1 MKKQPRNRSD
11 NSELQKMLNDGILLN
26 WSDNTNLNQ
35 VQFGRDGT
43 IKVDLGNQSQ
53 ELGTSNWL
61 QWSKSLFD
69 LVSEMNIWN

>member
-35 VQFGRDGT
+35 VQFGSDGT

-53 ELGTSNWL
+53 ELGTSN
-61 QWSKSLFD
+61 
-69 LVSEMNIWN
+69 